1 MNDNKHIQLT
11 SQLERLQAMD
21 EAAWEELLERY
32 SKRLY
37 DAIVVS
43 LRKRGLN
50 ESSAE
55 DIQQQT
61 WLTAVQRID
70 EFVPEANYS
79 LYYWL
84 RVIALNHVRNLAR
97 KTRYTVSF
105 EEVDDTSEE
114 KHTSL
119 DIFMARHD
127 IVVEGPEEQ
136 VIAGEL
142 SGMVLRV
149 LDDYKP
155 YQRDIF
161 LKRVLWDVTPTE
173 LALNYPDLKP
183 RSISQ
188 LLTRIKK
195 GVRAQYNIL

>member
-1 MNDNKHIQLT
+1 MNDNNSIQLT
-11 SQLERLQAMD
+11 SELERLQAM
-21 EAAWEELLERY
+21 EEEAWEELLERH
-32 SKRLY
+32 SKPLY

-61 WLTAVQRID
+61 WLTAVQRIN
-70 EFVPEANYS
+70 EFVPEANCS
-79 LYYWL
+79 LYHWL
-84 RVIALNHVRNLAR
+84 RVIALNHVRNLTR
-97 KTRYTVSF
+97 KTRYMVSF

-119 DIFMARHD
+119 DIFLARND
-127 IVVEGPEEQ
+127 IVVEGPEKD
-136 VIAGEL
+136 VIAEEL

-161 LKRVLWDVTPTE
+161 LKRVLWDVTPIE
-173 LALNYPDLKP
+173 LALSYPDLKP

-195 GVRAQYNIL
+195 SVGAQYNIL